1 MSAYRWLINTI
12 DRVAM
17 VEEVINEF
25 SASEISINSMEVFPC
40 KIYVKFN
47 TECERDVKLL
57 LSKLLLNP
65 DVISVTR
72 SKLQPYERKEKLQAI
87 LESTTDGIIGINNQG
102 NINYFN
108 KVAEDFFSISR
119 ENIVGV
125 NISKILSGKTSRCSP
140 NCSAATVSIT
150 IRWSPVR
157 RKGSCTI
164 SAPAVRF

>member
-1 MSAYRWLINTI
+1 
-12 DRVAM
+12 M

-72 SKLQPYERKEKLQAI
+72 SKLQPYERKEKELQAI

-125 NISKILSGKTSRCSP
+125 NISKILSGKNQAVLTKLLGGNSFDHYQMVTS
-140 NCSAATVSIT
+140 T
-150 IRWSPVR
+150 

-164 SAPAVRF
+164 SVPAVRF